1 MDRSGLGAAD
11 VADEHLAAMVARLLA
26 VDGEPV
32 EPVELV
38 EVSVEP
44 VDYDLPAIT
53 TAARHW
59 VAGHALTPRGSEP
72 FRMFV
77 KHVQSWARHPWF
89 QQVPE
94 EMRDLAAAGVPWR
107 TEAEIYRSDLADRLP
122 EGLSMPRALDVV
134 DLDELSSAIWIEE
147 VHSRDVAWDLERYRL
162 AAFLLG
168 RLAAS
173 PAVAPLA
180 ALRDVEWDLGI
191 YATGRLEVQVI
202 PMLMGEEIWQH
213 PLCASFDAE
222 LRGRLRAAA
231 GEAVAL
237 AAEGDALPWLT
248 SHGDACPNNL
258 LDDGTGDLVMID
270 FGYWGAAPVG
280 FDLQCLLVGDVQIGK
295 RAADT
300 LAEVDEVII
309 PAYVEGLRAE
319 GCDIP
324 EAVVRRGHAIRCLLM
339 TGLSTV
345 PFDLFEAPMTDDVRR
360 IAADR
365 ALIARYCL
373 DRLDATA

>member
-1 MDRSGLGAAD
+1 MNRSDLGAAD
-11 VADEHLAAMVARLLA
+11 VADDHLSAMVARLLGVRSA
-26 VDGEPV
+26 
-32 EPVELV
+32 ELV
-38 EVSVEP
+38 EVTVEP

-59 VAGHALTPRGSEP
+59 VGGQALTPRGTEP

-89 QQVPE
+89 QRVPE
-94 EMRDLAAAGVPWR
+94 EARELAAAGVPWR

-122 EGLSMPRALDVV
+122 AGLSMPRALDVV
-134 DLDELSSAIWIEE
+134 DIDELSAAIWIEE
-147 VHSRDVAWDLERYRL
+147 VASREVAWDLERYRR

-180 ALRDVEWDLGI
+180 ALRDVDWSLGI
-191 YATGRLEVQVI
+191 YTEGRLRVQVV
-202 PMLMGEEIWQH
+202 PMLMSDELWQH
-213 PLCASFDAE
+213 PLCVAFDDE
-222 LRGRLRAAA
+222 LRDRLRAAGA
-231 GEAVAL
+231 RAADL

-258 LDDGTGDLVMID
+258 LDDGTGDLVLID

-280 FDLQCLLVGDVQIGK
+280 FDLQCLLVGDVQIG
-295 RAADT
+295 RRPADT
-300 LAEVDEVII
+300 LAEVDEAII

-319 GCDIP
+319 GCDVP
-324 EAVVRRGHAIRCLLM
+324 EAVVRRAHAIRCLLM

-345 PFDLFEAPMTDDVRR
+345 PFELFEAPMTDEVRR